1 MANSRENSRERS
13 REKPNPLL
21 NWTPKTDLGRK
32 VLAGEIT
39 SIMQIFENGQVIR
52 ESEIVDILVPE
63 LEEEVIYLGGVPGKG
78 GGKRRT
84 PLRTTAR
91 MHQSGRKRS
100 LHAMVVV
107 GNKNGLVGIGYEYGL
122 NARTAM
128 EKAAKKAK
136 LNITYI
142 RRGCGSWQC
151 GCSAPHSIPMKTESR
166 IGSVEVRL
174 MPAPRGAELKVAS
187 EIKKFMRLA
196 GIKDMWAKS
205 RGQTDTRLNFVKA
218 NMEALMKLNRVK
230 LTDEQRKKLGI
241 IEGPISKT
249 QTI

>member
-39 SIMQIFENGQVIR
+39 SIMQIFEQGHVIR
-52 ESEIVDILVPE
+52 ESEI
-63 LEEEVIYLGGVPGKG
+63 

-100 LHAMVVV
+100 LHAMIVV

-249 QTI
+249 QTIEQKE